1 MDNLNRLHDLLEAIG
16 DAYLIELELRD
27 TNPSLLDILQE
38 DVLQDLEKVLEKI
51 KRYGNKIND

>member
-1 MDNLNRLHDLLEAIG
+1 MDNFNRLYDLLEAIG
-16 DAYLIELELRD
+16 DAYLIELEFRD

>member
-1 MDNLNRLHDLLEAIG
+1 MDNLDRLHDLLEDIG
-16 DAYLIELELRD
+16 DTYLIELELNNATRD
-27 TNPSLLDILQE
+27 IIDILQE

>member
-27 TNPSLLDILQE
+27 VPMDVINILQE
-38 DVLQDLEKVLEKI
+38 DILQDLEKVLEKI
-51 KRYGNKIND
+51 KRYSNKIND

>member
-1 MDNLNRLHDLLEAIG
+1 MDNLNRLHDLLEAIS

-27 TNPSLLDILQE
+27 VPMDILDILQE
-38 DVLQDLEKVLEKI
+38 DILQDLEKVLEKI